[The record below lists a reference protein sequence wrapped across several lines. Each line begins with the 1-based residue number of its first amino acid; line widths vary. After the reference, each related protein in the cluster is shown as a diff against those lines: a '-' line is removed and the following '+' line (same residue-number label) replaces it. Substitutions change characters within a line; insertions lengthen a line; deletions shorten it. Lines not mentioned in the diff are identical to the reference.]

1 MVANK
6 NAWAASNKASK
17 NRGEPCARSH
27 PTACA
32 RWLVWAYFLILSG
45 LSGQAQAMLEA
56 TLDRTEITEN
66 ESVELTISGDLKVSS
81 SNNLFNLNTL
91 SIPQPDVSALE
102 NDFEILD
109 RQQSYRVQIINN
121 RNESVIT
128 WKYTLMPR
136 RKGDLVI
143 PSIAYEGQKTEPI
156 TLRVRETVA
165 KAGQDRDVFLEAE
178 IDLTEVF
185 VQQQLIYR
193 VRLYYAL
200 DLISGDLE
208 PPQHQDAVFTQIG
221 KQKEYSRYVGPRRF
235 SVIER
240 NYAVFPEV
248 AGEMVIPSINFS
260 GTFIQRRMGRR
271 VFRKD
276 ATDPITVQVKP
287 PPASFTGKVWL
298 PAQSLSIRDVW
309 SDPAREIKV
318 GDSLTRTVQMLAL
331 GLEGVQLPPLPRVD
345 IGGLKVYPE
354 PGKSFND
361 EHAAGITGNRHE
373 VQALIATQP
382 GTYSLPE
389 IRIPWWDVE
398 NNRERVAILQGRVIN
413 VLPSALS
420 NTGPPQTSASDSPQ
434 ALAGANN
441 LNQQLTPGQS
451 ASDSAASD
459 SAIVWQSTTAAL
471 LLLWLATLY
480 FWWRAKPRA
489 AVPDVASP
497 AGHAGSQPSLE
508 NLKQLAEQGST
519 NFIKELTLWL
529 NQFRRHSNGSIHQAE
544 ALEAKIRPLLNGLQR
559 SCYGPQQ
566 QQSLDKD
573 DCLEI
578 INILQSHAVTAEKKK
593 DKPLAPF
600 YPTTNL

>member
-1 MVANK
+1 MVTN
-6 NAWAASNKASK
+6 NKASK
-17 NRGEPCARSH
+17 NTSKTCARSR
-27 PTACA
+27 PLVFTQ
-32 RWLVWAYFLILSG
+32 RLVWSFFLILLG
-45 LSGQAQAMLEA
+45 LSGQTQAMLEA
-56 TLDRTEITEN
+56 TLDRTEISEN
-66 ESVELTISGDLKVSS
+66 ESVELTITGDLKVSS

-102 NDFEILD
+102 SDFEILD

-121 RNESVIT
+121 RNESEIT
-128 WKYTLMPR
+128 WKYSLMPR
-136 RKGDLVI
+136 KKGDLII
-143 PSIAYEGQKTEPI
+143 PSIEYEGEKTEPM
-156 TLRVRETVA
+156 TLRVRENVA
-165 KAGQDRDVFLEAE
+165 QAGQDKDVFLEAE
-178 IDLTEVF
+178 IDLAEVF

-208 PPQHQDAVFTQIG
+208 PPNHQDAVFKQIG
-221 KQKEYSRYVGPRRF
+221 KQEEFSRHVGSRRF

-240 NYAVFPEV
+240 TYAVFPEV
-248 AGEMVIPSINFS
+248 AGELVIPSVNFS

-276 ATDPITVQVKP
+276 ATDPVTVQVKP

-331 GLEGVQLPPLPRVD
+331 GLEGVQLPPLPSVD
-345 IGGLKVYPE
+345 VGGLRVYPE
-354 PGKSFND
+354 PGKTFND

-398 NNRERVAILQGRVIN
+398 NNKERVAILQGRVIN

-420 NTGPPQTSASDSPQ
+420 SSNPNQSSASTSSQ
-434 ALAGANN
+434 ALSETNN
-441 LNQQLTPGQS
+441 FNQQLNPDQSGLDS
-451 ASDSAASD
+451 ASPGSATL
-459 SAIVWQSTTAAL
+459 WQLTTGAL
-471 LLLWLATLY
+471 FLLWLATLY
-480 FWWRAKPRA
+480 FWWRSKSWATVS
-489 AVPDVASP
+489 AVANPAS
-497 AGHAGSQPSLE
+497 HARSQPSLE
-508 NLKQLAEQGST
+508 NLKKLAEQGST

-529 NQFRRHSNGSIHQAE
+529 NQFRRNGYVNKHQAAAVE
-544 ALEAKIRPLLNGLQR
+544 EKIRPILNDLQR
-559 SCYGPQQ
+559 SCYGPRQ
-566 QQSLDKD
+566 QQSLDKNA
-573 DCLEI
+573 CQAI
-578 INILQSHAVTAEKKK
+578 VKILQSQPVKADKKG
-593 DKPLAPF
+593 DETLAPF
-600 YPTTNL
+600 YPTTNSW